1 MQLFPE
7 CFDYLRYRAFWEQS
21 EKPSLKSFLD
31 FRLQEGDLE
40 REETEHSR
48 YKGELNTILNYH
60 AKAPEIRE
68 EVQQML
74 RNFQVNIFYLGYTA
88 TDYPAGCV
96 LAVGKVA
103 CLLDEKKSKEVNCF
117 WDLQVKQQNIDMNLK
132 LVEKRRELLEKE
144 QDELKDRICLEQTRH
159 VLDASIETRD
169 QCLSVQKTFTR
180 KRLLDE
186 SSERTYKESQRQ
198 TRHGR
203 KIPNYRESD
212 ESEYDSKK
220 IRRESNTRYS
230 QVTESK
236 QSATLYLTS
245 PMTEVTESS
254 SSNSN
259 LGSLDRSKNKSARS
273 QYVRDDFSSR
283 ESTPCPSPT
292 RSVTNT
298 LIRTPNK
305 PIITKATYN
314 EFSSA
319 HIICAFNS
327 TIHLVKATIGEQI
340 NIFQSSY
347 SEIESRIISE
357 TKIDDNQTSDGD
369 RFLFFVRYAL
379 LDFVS
384 KFKFMMP
391 KVLDRDM
398 LERSYIIEVLS
409 PILLA
414 FRKAFPD
421 VKYMWVEKDVRS
433 IKEANTMFKS
443 NLGERKTDLL
453 ILRLSDA
460 RELLNVEVS
469 GPPYKSTKKHTVG
482 DVKKLLIMAV
492 CSLNRLL
499 GNNLNCNIEDAKN
512 VKTYSIQVIGDRL
525 TLFSVSL
532 ADKMKYLAVE
542 LVSCIVPFAFD
553 AITCYMRIFNFFAV
567 IRNEFVEQ
575 EKLQKKIRS
584 FIPGNNCSEN
594 LREWLHLP
602 DNDISLVTEED
613 MDEIFL

>member
-74 RNFQVNIFYLGYTA
+74 RNFQ
-88 TDYPAGCV
+88 
-96 LAVGKVA
+96 
-103 CLLDEKKSKEVNCF
+103 DEKKSKEVNCF

-327 TIHLVKATIGEQI
+327 TIHLVKATIGEQMYEK
-340 NIFQSSY
+340 SSY